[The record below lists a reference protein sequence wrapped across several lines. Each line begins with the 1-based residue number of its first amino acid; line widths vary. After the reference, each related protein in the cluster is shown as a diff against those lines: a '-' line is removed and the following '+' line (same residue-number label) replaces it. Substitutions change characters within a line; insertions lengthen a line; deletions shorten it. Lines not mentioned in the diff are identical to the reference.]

1 MRKLYLLIKCKNI
14 LFTATMCLFSTM
26 LNAQT
31 TIADIREQIAKG
43 ECEIAQSL
51 YNVYKAQE
59 KKTDYELERQ
69 INDCLANK
77 GAEGKDSWGEGGKY
91 LLLKENYLKS
101 YSLLKHGKIEPTE
114 KEWYN
119 TIMADIRR
127 EYPNRMIGIVKGEGE
142 GSSIISV
149 DGRNYHYGVTLYMNI
164 VEPNIHYYLNMAI
177 RNAKKGSKIALNQI
191 MSFGTTDEYLKNQ
204 MIDILMDEG
213 YRVVNNVSNADYCIN
228 LKMSDDFL
236 QIQLVNS
243 HTGEYEGVASVKF
256 EGFLEEKEKKEE
268 GDVYSRSLHFKGVVS
283 PPH

>member
-1 MRKLYLLIKCKNI
+1 MMKNMKTI
-14 LFTATMCLFSTM
+14 MFAATMCLFSTM
-26 LNAQT
+26 LNAQA

-77 GAEGKDSWGEGGKY
+77 GAEGKDSWGEGEEY

-127 EYPNRMIGIVKGEGE
+127 EYPNRMIGIVKGSEV
-142 GSSIISV
+142 STKISE
-149 DGRNYHYGVTLYMNI
+149 DGWNYHYGITLYMNI
-164 VEPNIHYYLNMAI
+164 VEPNIRYYLNMAT
-177 RNAKKGSKIALNQI
+177 RNAEKGSKIALNQI
-191 MSFGTTDEYLKNQ
+191 MSFGATDEYLKNQ

-213 YRVVNNVSNADYCIN
+213 YRVVSNTNADYCIN

-243 HTGEYEGVASVKF
+243 HTGEYEGVASVKY

-283 PPH
+283 PH

>member
-1 MRKLYLLIKCKNI
+1 MIKNLKTVM
-14 LFTATMCLFSTM
+14 FTAIVFFISTS
-26 LNAQT
+26 LYAQFDYLQAARDT
-31 TIADIREQIAKG
+31 LLKG
-43 ECEIAQSL
+43 DCEKAQRY
-51 YNVYKAQE
+51 YNVYKEIE

-149 DGRNYHYGVTLYMNI
+149 DGRNYHYGVTLYMHI

-191 MSFGTTDEYLKNQ
+191 MSFGTTDEYLKDQ
-204 MIDILMDEG
+204 MINILMDEG
-213 YRVVNNVSNADYCIN
+213 YRVVSNTNADYCIN

-243 HTGEYEGVASVKF
+243 HTGEYEGVASVKY

-268 GDVYSRSLHFKGVVS
+268 GDIYSRSLDFKGVVS
-283 PPH
+283 PH